1 MTNKDWDDTFTA
13 GDCVSDHTTWND
25 MVATI
30 LHQNTSGTYKSNIYI
45 NDDETYVGEGA
56 GKNITAG
63 DGVGNT
69 LVGHDA
75 GNDLTT
81 GDYNTIDEAVK
92 KMVKK
97 SKRFRPN
104 NENASAY
111 IENYQLYNDLY
122 DNLASVYKRYGI
134 QNEL

>member
-1 MTNKDWDDTFTA
+1 MAPDKIGYLRYPIVKMKEEETPTLGA
-13 GDCVSDHTTWND
+13 
-25 MVATI
+25 AI
-30 LHQNTSGTYKSNIYI
+30 LASVK
-45 NDDETYVGEGA
+45 
-56 GKNITAG
+56 
-63 DGVGNT
+63 
-69 LVGHDA
+69 
-75 GNDLTT
+75 T